1 MSPTSPSPPP
11 EGRLPVPKGLPGGD
25 VEGGVLPDLQD
36 PALAVVVAKGNIA
49 EVLGVQ
55 SDFVQQVHLICV
67 GGEER
72 DAQEAEKPPLQGSAL
87 FVFQKKNINW
97 TTDKTHKRR
106 V

>member
-1 MSPTSPSPPP
+1 MIFEPQQPIPTA
-11 EGRLPVPKGLPGGD
+11 EGRLPVPKGLSGGD
-25 VEGGVLPDLQD
+25 VEGRVLPDLQD

-49 EVLGVQ
+49 EVLGME

-87 FVFQKKNINW
+87 FVLQRE
-97 TTDKTHKRR
+97 KT
-106 V
+106 